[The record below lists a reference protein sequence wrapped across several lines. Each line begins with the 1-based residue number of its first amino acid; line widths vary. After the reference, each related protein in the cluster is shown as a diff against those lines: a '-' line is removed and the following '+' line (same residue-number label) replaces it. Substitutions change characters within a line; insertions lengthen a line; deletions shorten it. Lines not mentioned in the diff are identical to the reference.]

1 MQIYEIIANLFMFAL
16 SFFFS
21 AIGAFLF
28 FIVGDALLEEVN
40 INKGTRYIIIFCFI
54 VIVIALIN

>member
-16 SFFFS
+16 SFLFS

-28 FIVGDALLEEVN
+28 FIVGDALLEDVN
-40 INKGTRYIIIFCFI
+40 VNKGTRYLIILFFIIIM
-54 VIVIALIN
+54 IALIN